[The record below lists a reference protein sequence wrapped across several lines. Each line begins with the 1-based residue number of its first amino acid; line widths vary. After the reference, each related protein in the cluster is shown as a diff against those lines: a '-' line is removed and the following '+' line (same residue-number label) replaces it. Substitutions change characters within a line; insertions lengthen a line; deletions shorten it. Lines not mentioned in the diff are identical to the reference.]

1 MSETA
6 RKKKAKSNFHGGLE
20 STLDLTGFII
30 QLVGILAGV
39 GTLIFAGAAG
49 ILPALVQVGGA
60 WLCRL
65 VLRAFAESIRLQKR
79 AQGLPYDVQISA
91 PKEDVTYT
99 CSECGAMLHSST
111 RCDACGRAIEAEG
124 VGG

>member
-79 AQGLPYDVQISA
+79 AQGLPYDGRISE
-91 PKEDVTYT
+91 PKEEVIYA
-99 CSECGAMLHSST
+99 CSECGAMLHSDK
-111 RCDACGRAIEAEG
+111 RCESCGRTLVEEST
-124 VGG
+124 